1 MAETPFSP
9 EPQPGLE
16 PQENEPSAQ
25 PGATEP
31 ALTAPDVQAP
41 EPAGMATEPDPEPV
55 LARDEPLGEPD
66 AETVQPMADPEPAAP
81 PAEAPAAPPAT
92 VSEPEPGIA
101 AILEVPP
108 LEGTGEP
115 GGDGGGEYE
124 LLLQKIRD
132 WVGSGELQAQWQRFR
147 GPLKGLAILIGAVL
161 LLRVYASL
169 IGTLDSLPLVGGL
182 LELVGLIAAVR
193 FTATRLVRKSDRDQ
207 VFADWSRRWNDF
219 RGRG

>member
-9 EPQPGLE
+9 EPPSGLE
-16 PQENEPSAQ
+16 PQDNGPSPEPW
-25 PGATEP
+25 ATEP
-31 ALTAPDVQAP
+31 PVATPEAEPEPVPVSAGFEPLAEADGETPAP
-41 EPAGMATEPDPEPV
+41 EPV
-55 LARDEPLGEPD
+55 
-66 AETVQPMADPEPAAP
+66 PAP
-81 PAEAPAAPPAT
+81 
-92 VSEPEPGIA
+92 VSEPEPGITA
-101 AILEVPP
+101 TLEVPP
-108 LEGTGEP
+108 LEGSAEP
-115 GGDGGGEYE
+115 GGEGGGEFD

-132 WVGSGELQAQWQRFR
+132 WLGSGELQAQWQRFR
-147 GPLKGLAILIGAVL
+147 GPLKGLAILIGVVL

-219 RGRG
+219 RGRE

>member
-9 EPQPGLE
+9 EPPSGLE
-16 PQENEPSAQ
+16 HQENEPSAQ
-25 PGATEP
+25 PWATEP
-31 ALTAPDVQAP
+31 DLAAPDVQAP
-41 EPAGMATEPDPEPV
+41 EPVGMDTEPDPEPV
-55 LARDEPLGEPD
+55 LAGHEPLGEAD

-81 PAEAPAAPPAT
+81 PAEAPAAPPAA

-101 AILEVPP
+101 ATLEVPP
-108 LEGTGEP
+108 LEGSGEP
-115 GGDGGGEYE
+115 GADGGGEFE

-132 WVGSGELQAQWQRFR
+132 WLGSGELQAQWQRFR
-147 GPLKGLAILIGAVL
+147 GPLKGLAILIGVVL

-207 VFADWSRRWNDF
+207 VFAEWSRRWNDF